1 MIPGKFYVAVF
12 RSLMQVSHIW
22 ADDEYIKK

>member
-1 MIPGKFYVAVF
+1 MIPSKFYVAEF
-12 RSLMQVSHIW
+12 RSLKQVSHIW